1 MLFILSYI
9 IYTFLALPGS
19 YGLGRC
25 VVLLFLWPRC
35 KLPPLKRLVT
45 YFNDALKVY
54 NARPKGEGD
63 AGGFPLLSAES
74 VANEFGLKEKA
85 VSEWLCRVEQLSTV
99 PLIHYHHAEEE
110 AEEVEKHE
118 ESPDANGD
126 RDQSEA
132 LCAQVVWPWPRWGP
146 MCPNCLIVSKVRPYV
161 PKDLFHIL
169 ILIQY
174 IQSYAVVFLQMQAIW
189 SWVSLPAKRTKKLC
203 THTQLSSCV
212 RNHERLWSIG
222 LTWSSQPLET
232 KELGAKNAHTNA
244 ASLWKKGEKKTL
256 KCWRQQHGHWTDLC
270 FIHNQN
276 MERTS
281 KTA

>member
-1 MLFILSYI
+1 MLCCI
-9 IYTFLALPGS
+9 
-19 YGLGRC
+19 
-25 VVLLFLWPRC
+25 FLWPRC

-54 NARPKGEGD
+54 KARPKREGD

-74 VANEFGLKEKA
+74 VANDFGLKEKA

-132 LCAQVVWPWPRWGP
+132 LCASCVTVTKVRP
-146 MCPNCLIVSKVRPYV
+146 MCPNCVIVSKVRPYV
-161 PKDLFHIL
+161 PKDLFYIL

-189 SWVSLPAKRTKKLC
+189 S
-203 THTQLSSCV
+203 
-212 RNHERLWSIG
+212 
-222 LTWSSQPLET
+222 
-232 KELGAKNAHTNA
+232 
-244 ASLWKKGEKKTL
+244 
-256 KCWRQQHGHWTDLC
+256 
-270 FIHNQN
+270 
-276 MERTS
+276 
-281 KTA
+281 